1 MELSRLSAEDVEEA
15 RQSPP
20 KMTSGEP
27 KQESGE
33 RLSFGV
39 PPARCDNTFM
49 SFDLKRAP
57 KMEAANDR
65 CFDVARGAEWCA
77 FLWGRVPGNGKTHLA
92 IAALNRHAARRSE
105 SPPGGVFWK
114 VPDFLAF
121 LRELLATDIRE
132 GWGPK
137 VEKVI
142 TGYQSANFLLVLDDL
157 GVENQTDW
165 ANEQL
170 YRVLDGR
177 YENRAPTIIT
187 SNAPL
192 DSLDPRIRSRFREG
206 WVVCE
211 GKDLR

>member
-1 MELSRLSAEDVEEA
+1 MKGAKTQCVS
-15 RQSPP
+15 
-20 KMTSGEP
+20 
-27 KQESGE
+27 
-33 RLSFGV
+33 
-39 PPARCDNTFM
+39 
-49 SFDLKRAP
+49 
-57 KMEAANDR
+57 
-65 CFDVARGAEWCA
+65 VAMGDIWCA
-77 FLWGRVPGNGKTHLA
+77 FLWGGPGNGKTHLA
-92 IAALNRHAARRSE
+92 IAALRHRFAKGQ
-105 SPPGGVFWK
+105 GGRFWR

-121 LRELLATDIRE
+121 LRAHLAVDME
-132 GWGPK
+132 NKGVGSE
-137 VEKVI
+137 VETILKA
-142 TGYQSANFLLVLDDL
+142 YQSANFLLVLDDL

-165 ANEQL
+165 ACEQL